1 MQIPFWHVL
10 LYFVQYPDLKMFQYE
25 NLNLIFFLQL
35 IVYNMLHTNKQTS
48 CFLYIIPYNMKVEYV
63 FVLR

>member
-1 MQIPFWHVL
+1 MQIPLWHVL
-10 LYFVQYPDLKMFQYE
+10 LYFVQYPDLKIFQYE
-25 NLNLIFFLQL
+25 NLYLIFLQL
-35 IVYNMLHTNKQTS
+35 IVYNMLHMNKQTS